1 MDILAKVAEQ
11 KIAAAIARGELDNLS
26 LQGQPIHQEDDRLVP
41 DELRMGYKILKNAG
55 ILPEELQLKQE
66 LIKLQDL
73 LDGCRDEDLRLQ
85 LQKKRTAKQLAY
97 DLLME
102 KRRPS
107 AAHRQYQQQ
116 IQRKLGF

>member
-11 KIAAAIARGELDNLS
+11 KILAAIARGELDNLS
-26 LQGQPIHQEDDRLVP
+26 LQGQPISQEDDHLVP

-55 ILPEELQLKQE
+55 VLPEELQIKQE
-66 LIKLQDL
+66 LLQLQDL
-73 LDGCRDEDLRLQ
+73 LDSCQQEEQRQQLHKRLTTRQ
-85 LQKKRTAKQLAY
+85 LQY

-107 AAHRQYQQQ
+107 AARQQYQPR

>member
-11 KIAAAIARGELDNLS
+11 KIRAAIARGELDNLS
-26 LQGQPIHQEDDRLVP
+26 LQGQPILQEDDSLVP
-41 DELRMGYKILKNAG
+41 EELRMGYKILKNAG

-66 LIKLQDL
+66 LLKLQDL
-73 LDGCRDEDLRLQ
+73 LDSCREQDLRLQ
-85 LQKKRTAKQLAY
+85 LKQKLSTKQLAY

-107 AAHRQYQQQ
+107 AAHPQYLRQ
-116 IQRKLGF
+116 IKRKLGF